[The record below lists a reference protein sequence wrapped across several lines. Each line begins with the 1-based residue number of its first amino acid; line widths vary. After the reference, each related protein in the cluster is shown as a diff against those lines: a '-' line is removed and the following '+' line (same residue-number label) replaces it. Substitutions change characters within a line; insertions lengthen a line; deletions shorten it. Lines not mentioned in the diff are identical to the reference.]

1 MDTFTHALLGA
12 TVAHVAVPRR
22 SRLTTRERLLLGGM
36 AASFPDIDFVG
47 FLFNPLMFL
56 ADWHQ
61 GPTHSLVLVP
71 LWAVLIGGLFTRLM
85 GRRPMF
91 GEAVFVSGLAIGSHI
106 ASDLITAYGTA
117 VLFPLSDRRLSF
129 ATTFVID
136 PWFTG
141 IVLVGLVLSLW
152 TAWRTVAGIGL
163 VVLCLY
169 VAGQA
174 ALQSRALQVGWES
187 LQARG
192 LAIEEL
198 SALAQPLSPFNWKLI
213 GVEGPR
219 YYQAYVNLAGHGPPM
234 AARLGRPAWLQ
245 ELADTYRPPAQLTWE
260 VRHRYGEQPE
270 LRPLVERRWQD
281 PRFEPFRRF
290 AAYPSLS
297 RIDSRDGET
306 CVWFTDLRY
315 DLPALPDTFRYGFC
329 RVGSQQPWY
338 LYRLRYFSE
347 GSRHRLSC

>member
-1 MDTFTHALLGA
+1 MDIFTHALLGA
-12 TVAHVAVPRR
+12 TVAHVVVPKR
-22 SRLTTRERLLLGGM
+22 SRLNTRERLLLGGI
-36 AASFPDIDFVG
+36 AATFPDIDFLG
-47 FLFNPLMFL
+47 FLFNPLIFL

-61 GPTHSLVLVP
+61 GPTHSVVLLP
-71 LWAVLIGGLFTRLM
+71 LWAILIGGVFVRLAD
-85 GRRPMF
+85 RRF
-91 GEAVFVSGLAIGSHI
+91 AFLEAVFVSGLAIGSHI
-106 ASDLITAYGTA
+106 VSDLITAYGTA

-152 TAWRTVAGIGL
+152 TARRTVAGIGF

-174 ALQSRALQVGWES
+174 ALQSRALNVGWAS

-219 YYQAYVNLAGHGPPM
+219 YYQAYVNLAGHGSPM
-234 AARLGRPAWLQ
+234 RARLGRPAWLK
-245 ELADTYRPPAQLTWE
+245 ELAGAYRPPARLTWQ
-260 VRHRYGEQPE
+260 VRHLYGDRPE
-270 LRPLVERRWQD
+270 LRTWVERLWED

-297 RIDSRDGET
+297 RIDSRHGQT

-329 RVGSQQPWY
+329 RDGFQQPWH

-347 GSRHRLSC
+347 QSRQRLSC